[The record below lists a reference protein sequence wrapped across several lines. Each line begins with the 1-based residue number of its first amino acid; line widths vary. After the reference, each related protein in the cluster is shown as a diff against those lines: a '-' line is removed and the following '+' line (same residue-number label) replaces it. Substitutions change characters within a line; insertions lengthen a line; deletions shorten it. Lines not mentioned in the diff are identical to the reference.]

1 MMISTEKFNQIYAE
15 QHHKLY
21 LYARSI
27 VKDDDRAKD
36 SVQETFTRL
45 CKQDFEKIEHILVKW
60 LFVVCRNFSFRQL
73 QKNKRYV
80 ELSENDTDKMSED
93 RSPAEEMDIKEQVV
107 ALRKLVNK
115 LSPREKEVLKYRF
128 SKQLNYP
135 ESAKKMKTSEG
146 NVGFLQ
152 SNAIKHLRI
161 MMGITIKK

>member
-1 MMISTEKFNQIYAE
+1 MISTEKFNEVYAE
-15 QHHKLY
+15 NHRKLY

-27 VKDDDRAKD
+27 VKDEERAKD

-45 CKQDFEKIEHILVKW
+45 CKQDFEKIEPRLAQW
-60 LFVVCRNFSFRQL
+60 LFVVCRNFSFKQL

-80 ELSENDTDKMSED
+80 ELLENDIDKMADERDPSE
-93 RSPAEEMDIKEQVV
+93 ELDIKEQIKD
-107 ALRKLVNK
+107 LQKLVST

-128 SKQLNYP
+128 SKQLNYQ
-135 ESAKKMKTSEG
+135 ESAKEMKTSEG

-152 SNAIKHLRI
+152 NNAIKHLRI